1 MTVET
6 LIGCRVWVKVHRFQS
21 VSGIILAVHGAP
33 NLADLRDS
41 IAGITVLVSL
51 PGGDVIEVCGSN
63 ILKFDRAVAP
73 QADPVAA

>member
-21 VSGIILAVHGAP
+21 VSGIILAVHRAP
-33 NLADLRDS
+33 NLDDFQDS
-41 IAGITVLVSL
+41 IAKSTIQVSL

-63 ILKFDRAVAP
+63 ILRFDRAVAP
-73 QADPVAA
+73 QLDPVAA